1 MRLLYARKK
10 EDEVDLLIAKHNST
24 LFFFFNIGVRTGL
37 YTPRIIP
44 RNPRVND

>member
-1 MRLLYARKK
+1 MRLLYVRKK

-24 LFFFFNIGVRTGL
+24 LFFLIMGVQTGL

-44 RNPRVND
+44 